1 MNWHSIRD
9 GLIFTVHA
17 LSIVRLVTS
26 VATMFLLIGR
36 IQSREKED
44 VKPEVRRSDQS
55 HDHLVAVSAHELG
68 P

>member
-9 GLIFTVHA
+9 GLIFTMLV
-17 LSIVRLVTS
+17 LSIVCFVTS

-44 VKPEVRRSDQS
+44 VKPEVRRSDLS
-55 HDHLVAVSAHELG
+55 HDYLVAVSATT
-68 P
+68 